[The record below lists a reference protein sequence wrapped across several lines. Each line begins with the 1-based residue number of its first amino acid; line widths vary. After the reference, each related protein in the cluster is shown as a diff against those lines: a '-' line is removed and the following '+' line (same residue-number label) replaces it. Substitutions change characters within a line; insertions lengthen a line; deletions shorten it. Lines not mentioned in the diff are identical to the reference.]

1 MATITL
7 RKIWVEWEVNW
18 IIAAVACSVA
28 LPFLLHCIPNQSS
41 VPIGAQFLPMFY
53 APFIAVFFFRPHVG
67 MITALIAPLMNSW
80 LTGLPVKEK
89 IGFLTAELLIFT
101 LISLW
106 LIKKFPRFFTNACL
120 AFVAST
126 VICSY
131 CFGADQLLTTLHN
144 SLTGIALLLLINY
157 SLNRY
162 THV

>member
-1 MATITL
+1 MSAITL
-7 RKIWVEWEVNW
+7 RKIWVEWEANW

-28 LPFLLHCIPNQSS
+28 LPFLVHCIPNRSAL
-41 VPIGAQFLPMFY
+41 PLGAQLLPMFY
-53 APFIAVFFFRPHVG
+53 APFIAAFFFRPHVG
-67 MITALIAPLMNSW
+67 MITAFIAPLMNSW

-106 LIKKFPRFFTNACL
+106 LIKKFPRFWGSAPL
-120 AFVAST
+120 AYVAST

-131 CFGADQLLTTLHN
+131 CFGAAHLFTPLHN
-144 SLTGIALLLLINY
+144 SLTGMALLLFINY

-162 THV
+162 PYV